1 MQLDSIENNF
11 FATNPWRTLLN
22 LYRPERRWVV
32 LAIIAYLFKASPVW
46 ILPVITANIVDIIA
60 QRTPGGL
67 KELWL
72 NAGIGA
78 VMILQNIPS
87 AVLYVNYL
95 SRAVRNV
102 EIRLRSALV
111 RRLQMLSIG
120 YHNRTDTGTLQT
132 KVLRDVESV
141 QLCSQQLV
149 DVGQFAIVSIVVS
162 IAVTAWRMPVFVPV
176 FVIFVPFIWLVRRFM
191 AGQLQRRNE
200 LLRRELEGMN
210 SLVLGMMQMIPIT
223 RAHGAE
229 DEEIARMEYKLTS
242 VRTAARSFDKMAGLF
257 GAAGWVALM
266 LFNLIGLT
274 VGAWLSYEHIV
285 PLTPGDLVLLASY
298 FNTILTA
305 VMQLNTMLPVITRG
319 LDGLR
324 SIGEVLECPDIEENR
339 DKRSIE
345 KVRGEFRFEN
355 VDFTYDRNKDV
366 APALQNITFYV
377 PAGETVGIVGPS
389 GSGKSTF
396 ISLVMGF
403 HRPTNGRILLDGVDM
418 NDIDLRT
425 FRRHLAVVSQQT
437 ILFNGTLH
445 ENIAYGTKNVT
456 AVELRSAIL
465 NANAADFIQEL
476 PKGLDTEIGAGGVQL
491 SGGQRQRI
499 AIARALLRNPRV
511 LILDE
516 PTSALDAGSEA
527 AVQQALER
535 LMEGRTT
542 FIITHQLNIL
552 RKVKHKISLVRG
564 KINELDSLRYEK
576 QTLSKLS
583 T

>member
-1 MQLDSIENNF
+1 MQLDPIEKQF
-11 FATNPWRTLLN
+11 FANHPWRTLLN
-22 LYRPERRWVV
+22 LYRPERRWVASAV
-32 LAIIAYLFKASPVW
+32 IAYLFKASPVW
-46 ILPVITANIVDIIA
+46 VLPVVTANIVDIIA
-60 QRTPGGL
+60 HRSSGGL
-67 KELWL
+67 RELWI
-72 NAGIGA
+72 NAGVGA
-78 VMILQNIPS
+78 VMILQNVPT

-111 RRLQMLSIG
+111 RRLQMLSIS

-149 DVGQFAIVSIVVS
+149 DVGLFAIVSIIVS

-176 FVIFVPFIWLVRRFM
+176 FIVFVPFVWLVRRFM
-191 AGQLQRRNE
+191 TGKLQRRNE
-200 LLRRELEGMN
+200 LLRRELETMN
-210 SLVLGMMQMIPIT
+210 SLVLGMINMIPIT
-223 RAHGAE
+223 RAHAVE
-229 DEEIARMEYKLTS
+229 AEEIARLEDKLTS
-242 VRTAARSFDKMAGLF
+242 VRTAARSFDKTAGLF
-257 GAAGWVALM
+257 GAVGWVVLM
-266 LFNLIGLT
+266 LFNLAGLT
-274 VGAWLSYEHIV
+274 VGAWLSYEHIL
-285 PLTPGDLVLLASY
+285 PLTPGDLVLLAGY

-305 VMQLNTMLPVITRG
+305 VMQLNTMLPILTRG

-339 DKRSIE
+339 GKQNLE

-355 VDFTYDRNKDV
+355 VEFTYNRNNGTP
-366 APALQNITFYV
+366 PALQNFNLFV
-377 PAGETVGIVGPS
+377 SAGEAVGIVGPS

-403 HRPTNGRILLDGVDM
+403 HRPTTGRILLDGVDM
-418 NDIDLRT
+418 NEIDLRT

-437 ILFNGTLH
+437 ILFNGTLR
-445 ENIAYGTKNVT
+445 ENIIYGTKNVSED
-456 AVELRSAIL
+456 ELRSAIAS
-465 NANAADFIQEL
+465 ANAQGFVGDL
-476 PKGLDTEIGAGGVQL
+476 PKGLDTEIGASGVQL

-499 AIARALLRNPRV
+499 AIARALLRNPSV

-516 PTSALDAGSEA
+516 PTSALDAESEI

-542 FIITHQLNIL
+542 FIITHQLSVL
-552 RKVKHKISLVRG
+552 RKVKRKIGLEQG
-564 KINELDSLRYEK
+564 QITDLKN
-576 QTLSKLS
+576 LS
-583 T
+583 